1 MEMKNFGVVLFAFV
15 LCMSFASAGFFG
27 DIFQK
32 ITGNVV
38 EEAEVNSPE
47 VENFEMISCEQ
58 AKESFNKDFANYEVP
73 RAVPFKN
80 DIFNVYVDDEF
91 FVSAELVDKKIGE
104 LSCEFSDEATYNVY
118 LSSNLIAEINEG
130 KEEINFI
137 KYYNEKRKNGELE
150 IKAVGIGRKIKMGF
164 INFGL
169 KIASW
174 FS

>member
-15 LCMSFASAGFFG
+15 LCISFVSAGFFG

-38 EEAEVNSPE
+38 EEMGANSLE
-47 VENFEMISCEQ
+47 VETFEMISCEQ
-58 AKESFNKDFANYEVP
+58 AKEGFNKDFANYEVP
-73 RAVPFKN
+73 KAVPFKN
-80 DIFNVYVDDEF
+80 DVFNVYVDDEF

-104 LSCEFSDEATYNVY
+104 LSCEFSNEATYNIY
-118 LSSNLIAEINEG
+118 ISSGLVAEIG
-130 KEEINFI
+130 GS
-137 KYYNEKRKNGELE
+137 NEKINPIDFYNQKRKSGELE
-150 IKAVGIGRKIKMGF
+150 IKAVGFVRKIKMGF

-174 FS
+174 FN